1 MTTSLSYGQPVSV
14 RARCAMPGVPD
25 GEVIHTLW
33 TPQTAALV
41 DAGRFEILPQ
51 PPCHPRPNR
60 RCPTPTRQRQR
71 CDASDEP
78 PGAADEAAPAR
89 RRRAS

>member
-14 RARCAMPGVPD
+14 RARCALPGVPD

-51 PPCHPRPNR
+51 PPLAEPALPEADAAAPALR
-60 RCPTPTRQRQR
+60 
-71 CDASDEP
+71 ASDEP
-78 PGAADEAAPAR
+78 SGVADEAAPAR